1 LHHPAGGAILGGE
14 VEVLGTE
21 RHFKDVSMLFQQV
34 VLQALQS
41 RGHFTDPDHLL
52 AWALRVVR
60 HRAVDLLRARKVQC
74 LDDAVLDLLE
84 QQWARSSTHEIT
96 GRVEALQE
104 CLEQLPERSRSLLR
118 LRYEEGLR
126 CARVAERLRHSVCA
140 VYHSLSRVH
149 HQLRQCV
156 EQRLLAAGRVLAVDP
171 RVPGGLT

>member
-1 LHHPAGGAILGGE
+1 
-14 VEVLGTE
+14 V
-21 RHFKDVSMLFQQV
+21 DDLFQQV

-41 RGHFTDPDHLL
+41 CSHFAGPDHLL

-60 HRAVDLLRARKVQC
+60 HRAVDLLRAHKVQC

-84 QQWARSSTHEIT
+84 QQWARSSTQEIT

-118 LRYEEGLR
+118 LRYEEGLP
-126 CARVAERLRHSVCA
+126 CAGVAKRLRHSVCA
-140 VYHSLSRVH
+140 VYHNLSRVH

-156 EQRLLAAGRVLAVDP
+156 EQRLLAAGRVLAVDHES
-171 RVPGGLT
+171 RGAV